1 MRAVMIVV
9 IGTLLAARGAA
20 GQTETSPANPMSQ
33 SIRNTWNTAK
43 ANIRESA
50 EQMPESDYSFKP
62 VDSVRTFGQII
73 AHVAGANYEICSAA
87 KGEKTPFTEDHF
99 ETTAKTKAEIVKA
112 MTDSIAY
119 CDAAYAALTD
129 ANASEMVSTP
139 GSTRQRPRVGP
150 LVGNI
155 GHVDEHYGNLVT
167 YFRIKGMVPPSTAR
181 ETKK

>member
-9 IGTLLAARGAA
+9 IGTFLVATSAA
-20 GQTETSPANPMSQ
+20 GQTGSSPTNPMSQ
-33 SIRNTWNTAK
+33 YIRNMWNTAK

-50 EQMPESDYSFKP
+50 EQMPESDYGFKP

-73 AHVAGANYEICSAA
+73 AHVAEANYEICSVA
-87 KGEKTPFTEDHF
+87 KGEKTPFPEDHF

-112 MTDSIAY
+112 VTDSIAY
-119 CDAAYAALTD
+119 CDTAYEALTD

-139 GSTRQRPRVGP
+139 GSTRTRPRVGP
-150 LVGNI
+150 LVNNI